1 MKKNIK
7 MVDLKGQ
14 YLKINK
20 EIDKAIFDVIDS
32 TSFIKGS
39 EVNKFEKKLSEYLGG
54 VEVITCANGT
64 DALQISLMSLNLKPG
79 DEVIVPSFTYVATAE
94 VIALLNLVPI
104 MIDVDPHTFNI
115 NKKNIES
122 VITKKTKAIVPV
134 HLYGQCTDM
143 EEIML
148 LANKHDLFVIED
160 SAQAIGA
167 EYYFSNGTSKKAGN
181 IGHIGCTSFF
191 PSKNLGC
198 FGDGGA
204 IFTKD
209 KKLANK
215 IRMIANH
222 GQERKYVHKYIGVN
236 SRLDSIQAAI
246 LNIKLKYLD
255 DYCNYRISV
264 AKQYNKL
271 LSSLDEVITPFKA
284 KFSSHVYHQY
294 TLKIL
299 DDKRDLLKSY
309 LQKLG
314 VPSMIYYPIPLNK
327 QEAFKKYDKN
337 FSLNETN
344 KLCKSVLSLPIHT
357 ELTNQEII
365 FIATSIKN
373 FFKK

>member
-1 MKKNIK
+1 